1 MKDVEMKIRGKIRD
15 LDHRVDMMRKRI
27 DQIIHEAM
35 TARTGRNKEML
46 EEMNI
51 LEIKIK
57 EDEKFIKFLKDL
69 LKDLE

>member
-1 MKDVEMKIRGKIRD
+1 MKDVEMKIIEKIRD

-27 DQIIHEAM
+27 VQIIHEAM
-35 TARTGRNKEML
+35 TARTGWNKEML